1 MAEDKFKDFGSI
13 GPIPENRVLG
23 PAARG
28 LAALKRGLGHVP
40 LPEVLG
46 GDLGNLV
53 VGSAP
58 EEVDKW
64 AHGFS
69 PFYDQSGGFNPT
81 LRPDR
86 YQGVLDA
93 ALLPVGEA
101 VGLTKLAG
109 KGVKKGIATL
119 AGDVTKTGAEDE
131 ARRTFLKG
139 TAGTAGAAAAAKIL
153 PKVLEKDA
161 AKAVEKG
168 TMFDYIDAIK
178 NAEHDA
184 YETMNALEHN
194 AFETMNPLPSS
205 TGSRKA
211 IRDRILQEKLAKLAK
226 DPRFTPA
233 QRRAYEEYTKAF
245 EGRMNGLKGNAPD
258 EPRRAAQVKEFL
270 DEGKRVDAAK
280 RKLGWVPPEEVYG
293 KVMKE
298 GEYQNPLTGERFVRD
313 GDRVRYHYPPHEQ
326 SKEGI
331 RTKPLDEYE
340 VEHYAGPRGG
350 IDSEHGA
357 RHEFAKQRWYGED
370 YRDIPHG
377 EMRKPSRFDPDNEVS
392 VAQWQRYN
400 ELKAEREAAKKARTE
415 FHLNKFAKEH
425 PRLHKALTDFSQGWG
440 TNYKAGGSIE
450 NTTHDRKLI

>member
-1 MAEDKFKDFGSI
+1 MADDRYTDYI
-13 GPIPENRVLG
+13 GEIPENRVLG
-23 PAARG
+23 PTARG

-46 GDLGNLV
+46 GDLGSVLI
-53 VGSAP
+53 GSAP

-93 ALLPVGEA
+93 ALLPVSEA

-109 KGVKKGIATL
+109 KGVKKGIAAL

-161 AKAVEKG
+161 TKAVEKG
-168 TMFDYIDAIK
+168 TMFDYIDAVN

-184 YETMNALEHN
+184 HHIAQALPREPEVYSKVL
-194 AFETMNPLPSS
+194 AEK
-205 TGSRKA
+205 KA
-211 IRDRILQEKLAKLAK
+211 QLAK
-226 DPRFTPA
+226 DPRFTPEM
-233 QRRAYEEYTKAF
+233 RKAYEEEKSAF
-245 EGRMNGLKGNAPD
+245 KDYMKSDSNNVEKY
-258 EPRRAAQVKEFL
+258 EF
-270 DEGKRVDAAK
+270 KWNSAK
-280 RKLGWVPPEEVYG
+280 RNMGWVPPEEVYG

-313 GDRVRYHYPPHEQ
+313 GDKVRYHYPPDKRG
-326 SKEGI
+326 KEGI
-331 RTKPLDEYE
+331 RTRPLDEYE
-340 VEHYAGPRGG
+340 VEHYAGDYGG
-350 IDSEHGA
+350 VGADSGA
-357 RHEFAKQRWYGED
+357 RREIAIQRWYGED
-370 YRDIPHG
+370 YPNIPHG
-377 EMRKPSRFDPDNEVS
+377 EMRTPSRLNPDSETS

-400 ELKAEREAAKKARTE
+400 ELTAEREAARKARKD
-415 FHLNKFAKEH
+415 FHLNKFAEEH